1 MSSEGTF
8 KPLILLAKQAFFQMS
23 CISLASLKKT
33 LTVFLKSSGT
43 IEGVNSAD
51 KWTDPVRNLFK
62 ELIVKLLVDLFLPQ
76 SPYCYKQFQRFR
88 FGNLLGNLLNLN
100 SCSSF

>member
-1 MSSEGTF
+1 MMSSEGAF

-62 ELIVKLLVDLFLPQ
+62 ELIVKLLVESFFA
-76 SPYCYKQFQRFR
+76 SES
-88 FGNLLGNLLNLN
+88 LLLQAVSAFSLWK
-100 SCSSF
+100 SSWKSSKFK